1 MIVRFKVGLRN
12 RILSL
17 PPETPCMV
25 WYRREDEKIIVMD
38 IRRAWAGEEAGD
50 GMALVKSPSLL
61 YGNRTS
67 ADRWREAIAKIEGG
81 NNGENPRS
89 SALDAAGN

>member
-1 MIVRFKVGLRN
+1 MVIVRFKMGLRK

-25 WYRREDEKIIVMD
+25 WYHCESEKIIVTD
-38 IRRAWAGEEAGD
+38 IRRAWMGEGAGD

-61 YGNRTS
+61 YGNRS
-67 ADRWREAIAKIEGG
+67 SVDQWREAIEEVI
-81 NNGENPRS
+81 R
-89 SALDAAGN
+89 